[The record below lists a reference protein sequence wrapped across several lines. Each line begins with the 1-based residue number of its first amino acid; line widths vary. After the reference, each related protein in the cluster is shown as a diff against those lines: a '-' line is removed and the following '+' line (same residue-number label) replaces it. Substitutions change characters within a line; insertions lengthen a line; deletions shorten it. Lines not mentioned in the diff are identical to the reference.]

1 MGLQLNEPVRI
12 FLLEDHVGG
21 QEALADLLSRT
32 PEGDLIVVGGH
43 NRNSSDLPK
52 RVHEVQADLVLAD
65 LVLMPGV
72 PEAAARKCREAW
84 GIHAIEALRRHSPPA
99 LKIVAYSNW
108 VHLRNEALAAGA
120 DNFLSKA
127 TTAADIRQMLR
138 YVMGRIPAPPHDP
151 DNLGRITGLAL
162 FFDRREFIVRG
173 NRSTDP
179 VLLDAA
185 PFAFLHYLALERQQN
200 AQYWVERVRC
210 PHNSVSQYRMQE
222 AALWATVAQRHSV
235 GANFQE
241 AKIDTA
247 NVAQWATK
255 IHNALRRWHDNT
267 KKLTLIRVPGPRK
280 PHSER
285 TYYTLHPGITSEG
298 IVIHDH

>member
-1 MGLQLNEPVRI
+1 MQPQLTEPLRV
-12 FLLEDHVGG
+12 FLLEDHAGG

-32 PEGDLIVVGGH
+32 PEGDLVVVGGH
-43 NRNSSDLPK
+43 ICNSPDLPT
-52 RVHEVQADLVLAD
+52 RVLETQADIVLAD

-72 PEAAARKCREAW
+72 PEAAARKRPEAW
-84 GIHAIEALRRHSPPA
+84 GIHAIEALRRHCPPT

-108 VHLRNEALAAGA
+108 THLRNEALAAGA
-120 DNFLSKA
+120 DDFLSKA

-138 YVMGRIPAPPHDP
+138 YVMGRVPAPPNDP
-151 DNLGRITGLAL
+151 DNLGRMTGLEL
-162 FFDRREFIVRG
+162 FLGQREFIVRG

-185 PFAFLHYLALERQQN
+185 PFAFLHYLALERQRN

-210 PHNSVSQYRMQE
+210 LRNSVSQYRMQE
-222 AALWATVAQRHSV
+222 AALWATVAQRHGV
-235 GANFQE
+235 GATFRE

-247 NVAQWATK
+247 YVAQWATK
-255 IHNALRRWHDNT
+255 LHNALRRWHDNT

-280 PHSER
+280 PHGER

-298 IVIHDH
+298 IVIHDR